1 MKWILS
7 IAILSGWLHA
17 VAQPAGNT
25 QAAWSEKGERV
36 YPEQPSVQP
45 QTGLAEHRSDC
56 GNTIRIAGETNLSS
70 FSLRQEVTNEYIC
83 GPDNSRWIHNPGKER
98 YEVMIPVKQFRAT
111 NRMVYKDFL
120 DLLQV
125 EKHPEIVLIIPDE
138 EFYSLYN
145 PGSVVPTKVGIRV
158 AGVTRFYRIRCRV
171 IPCVPGDLVITG
183 EKSLKLTDFKLEPP
197 VKSLGMIR
205 VKNELI
211 VNFEFRLPQPP
222 NQKLTQR

>member
-7 IAILSGWLHA
+7 IAILTGWLQA
-17 VAQPAGNT
+17 VAQPAGNR
-25 QAAWSEKGERV
+25 QAAWSQEEERV

-56 GNTIRIAGETNLSS
+56 GNTIRIAGETNLSR
-70 FSLRQEVTNEYIC
+70 FSLRQEVTDTYIC
-83 GPDNSRWIHNPGKER
+83 GQDNSRWIHNPGKER
-98 YEVMIPVKQFRAT
+98 YEVLIPVRQFSAT

-120 DLLQV
+120 DLLRV
-125 EKHPEIVLIIPDE
+125 EKHPEIALFIPEE
-138 EFYSLYN
+138 EFNSLYD
-145 PGSVVPTKVGIRV
+145 PGAVVTTKVGINV

-222 NQKLTQR
+222 NQKLTKR